1 MPVYWQVLA
10 HLLQLGLFMESNK
23 HPKMMRPSQ
32 GEAAKTGSMS
42 KTEALHQVRL
52 AKSAHIRW
60 RAYVQAMVAGLE
72 IEEKKAPVHHKECDF
87 GCWFYG
93 EGFKAFGHWQIYQDI
108 DYSHEFLHAVY
119 GLIFDACT
127 NGDHARAAMLAEQL
141 VGISYSLLD
150 AIGLLEEE
158 IQSASEEWF

>member
-1 MPVYWQVLA
+1 MD
-10 HLLQLGLFMESNK
+10 SNK
-23 HPKMMRPSQ
+23 HPQMMRPPQ
-32 GEAAKTGSMS
+32 GEASKTGLMS
-42 KTEALHQVRL
+42 KMEALHQVRL

-93 EGFKAFGHWQIYQDI
+93 EGFKTFGHWQIYQDI
-108 DYSHEFLHAVY
+108 DYSHEFLHKVY
-119 GLIFDACT
+119 QMIFDACAS
-127 NGDHARAAMLAEQL
+127 GDLVRAASLYEQL

-158 IQSASEEWF
+158 IQVAGEEWF